1 MAIRKEGSLDNS
13 TPGAGR
19 PAFRSGSRL
28 RIVSDLCLVVP
39 AHTDTEGVVRSLIV
53 YGGDDAP
60 DHFRASLVPAQGD
73 PLRIM
78 DRILAPGWEE
88 YTLPH
93 HGVDFNEVSGVTFL
107 GLDVLRDGIR
117 LSVLR
122 CFPLG
127 ASAEPQVLAEVVRD
141 ASRTVRR
148 LVGEGE
154 AS

>member
-1 MAIRKEGSLDNS
+1 MRD
-13 TPGAGR
+13 PY
-19 PAFRSGSRL
+19 
-28 RIVSDLCLVVP
+28 LVIP

-60 DHFRASLVPAQGD
+60 DHFRASIVPAQGD

-78 DRILAPGWEE
+78 ERILAPGWEE
-88 YTLPH
+88 YTVTH
-93 HGVDFNEVSGVTFL
+93 QGVDFNEVSGVTFL

-127 ASAEPQVLAEVVRD
+127 ATASDSDLNAVVSD
-141 ASRTVRR
+141 AALTVRR
-148 LVGEGE
+148 LLGERE
-154 AS
+154 VS